1 MPLKGDEDFYN
12 DFTQIRQFLIEYREN
27 LSQLISILEKVEMKT
42 SVIINPT
49 TQNKL
54 KVLSLPSMEELN
66 DDLTTIINQM
76 KKNVLEIKRKI
87 SNLKK
92 FLETG
97 EIKCKACNGSGKEYY
112 EDIIREEGF
121 VRTILRTR
129 RCKRCEGSGY
139 LRISKKVLEKYC
151 RILDTLSQ
159 MC

>member
-1 MPLKGDEDFYN
+1 MLLKGDEDFYN

-66 DDLTTIINQM
+66 DDLTIIRNQM

-97 EIKCKACNGSGKEYY
+97 KIKCKACNGSGKEYY
-112 EDIIREEGF
+112 EEIIREEEF
-121 VRTILRTR
+121 VRPVLRTR
-129 RCKRCEGSGY
+129 ICKRCGGDGY
-139 LRISKKVLEKYC
+139 LRISKEIVEKYS
-151 RILDTLSQ
+151 RILDILSK
-159 MC
+159 M